1 MDSLTELI
9 ANLVEKKA
17 ITLEVSLNEEIDIS
31 NVLQQLMENS
41 YISEFEMEEAK
52 EKISMIMGISEWIV

>member
-52 EKISMIMGISEWIV
+52 EKISMIMGISE